1 MAHNNTQVNGW
12 FADVPAWEGNDTRP
26 AQLLADELVA
36 QGRIGACDDL
46 AATPDGE
53 SVASADEWGW
63 LGVDEGE
70 APLTTP
76 HVDVDEG
83 APPVEV
89 DEPAPVDVS
98 PEGGDSTSPPPM
110 AAPSLG
116 RPRRARRAG
125 GVRVRR
131 WLPAAVIVA
140 VGVLVVAGVW
150 AAVSDRS
157 DPQPT
162 AMPTATSSAAPP
174 SSAPADDCPSETIG
188 AVTTGRDAGD
198 QNSGP
203 GVIKAFNYA
212 YYRLRDARAAQSFT
226 AKSAGLNPV
235 EMQGF
240 IDRRPVG
247 TSYCL
252 EITDRGGGLYA
263 VQLTETPPDGGAP
276 TVFSQLI
283 QTTQTNGKTW
293 IATNRP
299 A

>member
-1 MAHNNTQVNGW
+1 MLAHNKTPVTGW

-36 QGRIGACDDL
+36 QGRIG
-46 AATPDGE
+46 TPHE
-53 SVASADEWGW
+53 SEAPLEGAPVASADEWGW
-63 LGVDEGE
+63 LGADE

-76 HVDVDEG
+76 HVDVDEV

-98 PEGGDSTSPPPM
+98 LKGGDSTSPPL

-162 AMPTATSSAAPP
+162 AMPTATSNAPP
-174 SSAPADDCPSETIG
+174 PSPAPADDCPSETIG

-226 AKSAGLNPV
+226 AKSAGLNPA

-283 QTTQTNGKTW
+283 QTTQTSGKTW

>member
-1 MAHNNTQVNGW
+1 MLAHNNSAPVW
-12 FADVPAWEGNDTRP
+12 FADLPAWEGNETRP
-26 AQLLADELVA
+26 AQLLAEALVT
-36 QGRIGACDDL
+36 QGVTEPPTDDRYPDSDTV
-46 AATPDGE
+46 AAPGL
-53 SVASADEWGW
+53 DEWGW
-63 LGVDEGE
+63 LGADDDPLASVDDGG
-70 APLTTP
+70 AA
-76 HVDVDEG
+76 VAASDVEPRIDE
-83 APPVEV
+83 
-89 DEPAPVDVS
+89 S
-98 PEGGDSTSPPPM
+98 PEDGWGSAVTEPIADHVR
-110 AAPSLG
+110 A
-116 RPRRARRAG
+116 PRRARRK
-125 GVRVRR
+125 VRGDSRR
-131 WLPAAVIVA
+131 WWPAAVAVVVA
-140 VGVLVVAGVW
+140 ALVVLGVW
-150 AAVSDRS
+150 AAVSDTQDAPS
-157 DPQPT
+157 AHT
-162 AMPTATSSAAPP
+162 AAPLPVSAVP
-174 SSAPADDCPSETIG
+174 SSTPADDCPSETIG

-252 EITDRGGGLYA
+252 EITDRGSGLYA

-283 QTTQTNGKTW
+283 QTTQTSGKTW